1 MSNRTIKERIETA
14 LIDFNEGKIDLTT
27 LKGCIELNGQ
37 ALEAMPYELI
47 KDIDEIEYQLTQC
60 EFADEEGCEYDVDSA
75 LSFIKT
81 WLSKVPN

>member
-14 LIDFNEGKIDLTT
+14 LIDFNENKIDLSA
-27 LKGCIELNGQ
+27 LKGFIELYGQ
-37 ALEAMPYELI
+37 ALETMPYELI
-47 KDIDEIEYQLTQC
+47 KDIYEIEYQLTQC
-60 EFADEEGCEYDVDSA
+60 EFTDEESCEYDIDSA